1 MRNTLKALAGGA
13 IIVAAFQT
21 GVSLPLLVGSF
32 RTVRAGLNRIAAFG
46 PNLIDALVDWL
57 EAAYGGPINSC

>member
-32 RTVRAGLNRIAAFG
+32 RMVRAGLNRITAFG
-46 PNLIDALVDWL
+46 PNLIDAMVDWL